1 MVATSKNSDGVS
13 SGWIVKT
20 DRVVCSRA
28 IRASSLSK
36 FCKISSSSMVL
47 MTRAE
52 GEDSLSGFSSFFSP
66 PKAFN
71 PGLLS
76 KSLLRNKVFLK
87 SGRLNLLNFLNS
99 IFGLF
104 FESCFF
110 GFFVV
115 DG

>member
-1 MVATSKNSDGVS
+1 
-13 SGWIVKT
+13 
-20 DRVVCSRA
+20 
-28 IRASSLSK
+28 
-36 FCKISSSSMVL
+36 MVL

-115 DG
+115 EG